1 MRVTGDMTALAREP
15 QGATEA
21 DIETAQPTP
30 LLRCV
35 EGDPA
40 AWRLLHRRYQPLAVA
55 FLRKLGV
62 QERDLDDASQDVF
75 VELFRYLP
83 RFRGEADPK
92 TWLYRLCITQARR
105 TRTRNRL
112 RRAADILLARSPEA
126 APVASPGF
134 CEQAARRRIAA
145 ALAQLSDGDRTVFVL
160 FEMEGLAGEQVASIV
175 GCKEA
180 TLWRRLHYARER
192 FRQALFGTEEV
203 A

>member
-1 MRVTGDMTALAREP
+1 MALLAGEPRVAPDAELATARQAS
-15 QGATEA
+15 
-21 DIETAQPTP
+21 

-40 AWRLLHRRYQPLAVA
+40 AWRQLHRKYQPLAVA

-62 QERDLDDASQDVF
+62 QERDLDDACQDVF
-75 VELFRYLP
+75 VEMFRYLP

-105 TRTRNRL
+105 ARTRKRL
-112 RRAADILLARSPEA
+112 RQALDLLLARSPEA
-126 APVASPGF
+126 APVASPSF
-134 CEQAARRRIAA
+134 CELAARRRIDA

-160 FEMEGLAGEQVASIV
+160 FEMEGLPGEQVASIV

-192 FRQALFGTEEV
+192 FRRALLGSEE
-203 A
+203 AA